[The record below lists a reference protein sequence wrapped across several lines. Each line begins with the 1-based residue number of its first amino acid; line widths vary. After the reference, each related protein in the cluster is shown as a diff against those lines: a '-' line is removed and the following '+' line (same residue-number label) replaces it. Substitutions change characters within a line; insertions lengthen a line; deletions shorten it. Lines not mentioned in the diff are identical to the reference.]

1 MEEGEGGRKREDI
14 PGNIHQASG
23 RRALKAMLGNS
34 STNFIDGEVRNLELI
49 AIGID
54 QFAILRFRID
64 QLARQLCIDQVA

>member
-1 MEEGEGGRKREDI
+1 MKEKEGGSKGEDI

-34 STNFIDGEVRNLELI
+34 STNFVDGEVRYLKFI

-54 QFAILRFRID
+54 
-64 QLARQLCIDQVA
+64 